1 MSSNLAQLLIS
12 EEIDSP
18 FAAGDSSNSMVSLP
32 AQINNPALHLQLCPA
47 ESQPLPDLGYM
58 ALGLKVLT

>member
-18 FAAGDSSNSMVSLP
+18 FAVGASSNSVVPLP
-32 AQINNPALHLQLCPA
+32 TQINNPALHLQLCTA
-47 ESQPLPDLGYM
+47 ESQPLPDLGLM
-58 ALGLKVLT
+58 AFR